1 MTMATRFE
9 LISALYD
16 DVSKDV
22 IRSPS
27 NWQEFLKSS
36 CNNYDL
42 HFSEQLLVYAQKPDA
57 VAVLPMAS
65 WNRKFGRWVNKGAKG
80 IALFDVSNRNYPR
93 LKYVFDVS
101 DTHEGEQAKE
111 VTIWHMKDEYTDN
124 VIKTLENVFGAV
136 DDKSDL
142 SSAVISACENAVSNN
157 LSDYLFELCGAKHD
171 SFLEDF
177 SDDIISSKFRKLV
190 SNSVSYTV
198 LSRLGVNADLM
209 LDTEDFEDVVNFN
222 TPNTFNALG
231 EATNNIF
238 KTALLEISKT
248 IFALEKENR
257 IFEKTLISSYNK
269 DENKN
274 ERSNSNEDNIH
285 TSWRAALSESDYADK
300 DGTNGIL
307 RTEKTR
313 ISQKS
318 QESDIHNFIDNLQTD
333 GTPDVDSGTGTA
345 DGRTNH
351 NSDGKST
358 GSDRETQ
365 TNEYDDLGGNDEQY
379 QELGEGNSIERTDLH
394 DVTDELPPFVDEQ
407 AIRYMLS
414 NPDDDLVQRKPAII
428 KAYQTTKKDNELI
441 NYTKTLYPRR
451 FDEYDKFNKHFGFTL
466 ADNGLLMYEGN
477 YKTRTKE
484 SVFSWD
490 IVIGI
495 IKELINDG
503 KYLDTEKEEKTQLDL
518 FSFSYD
524 NEPVYDEIPQT
535 SLFTDFGISQQI
547 IDEALCCG
555 FNDKNS
561 RVQIA
566 MHFRRDRGV
575 EYNARM
581 LKFLYGTNG
590 AGFVF
595 NGEKVSFWYDEN
607 GISIAKGTSAKT
619 STATHL
625 TWEQAAVRIRELLDV
640 GRYMPQYEI
649 DTVDDYEL
657 NKVAD
662 RLTEFIRDLS
672 DDYPN
677 KDNCLQSIQ
686 KEIDGVFGYPDMVE
700 KITDMLKD
708 DEKRAQIFKE
718 YGKLMDDYNTGMKI
732 IRFNYAAQYSI
743 PYIAEIIEGMKR
755 EPIRFKAESGY
766 LPDREMFISQDEI
779 DKIITNGKN
788 SHAYR
793 LETYTYFVNHP
804 DKADRIKY
812 VGKDNQSGYLGGNDS
827 VNKTIKGIEF
837 SHGSV
842 MEPYAKVLIK
852 WSDVAK
858 RIDTLINQD
867 KFVTQEDIDAIPDIY
882 KNEISRDLESFFEG
896 LSENDAKPYPND
908 IEPYKVSRIIKAQL
922 DNPQALDDIE
932 NMMSNALALMDKE
945 DRMYQYCK
953 QIYDDF
959 VAYKNGTFKLYD
971 HPNLAPKVKQ
981 PSKFTKPAEKEK
993 VDAEIEPFVSEVDD
1007 GLDLIGEEID
1017 IDCRHFVVDSVSN
1030 GYVSMADQTFA
1041 DGTGF
1046 PIFRRETVE
1055 FVRQYLPTEKEKIIP
1070 TQNTKQHT
1078 EHNRWDIHPEI
1089 PVEQRYDFD
1098 FAAHPVDVVGKKER
1112 FRRNMEAIK
1121 ILKEC
1126 EADNRFATPDE
1137 QIVLSKYVGWGG
1149 IPEAFDENNSSW
1161 ANEYEELISA
1171 LSPEEYNAARESTL
1185 TAFYTPQEV
1194 VKACYD
1200 IAENLGFKQG
1210 NILEPSC
1217 GIGNFIGM
1225 KPKSMTDSKVYGI
1238 ELDSVSA
1245 AIAQQLYQ
1253 TASIVNNRYEK
1264 VDLPDN
1270 FYDLVTTN
1278 VPFGDFKVSD
1288 KKYDKH
1294 NPLIHDYFFMKSLDK
1309 VRTGGIMILITSK
1322 GTMDKE
1328 SSNIRRYIA
1337 QRADLLVAI
1346 RLPNDTF
1353 KGNAGTE
1360 VVSDILVLQKRDRVL
1375 DIEPNWVQL
1384 DNTEDGIRMNKYFVD
1399 NPDMVLGNMKMVSGR
1414 FGPESTCIPYE
1425 DRSLEELLDVAVKN
1439 IQGQITEVQI
1449 GDEFEEDLSI
1459 PALPDV
1465 RNFSYTVVD
1474 EKIYF
1479 RENSRMTPVDVSA
1492 TAENRIKGMI
1502 SIRDSTRKLIELQT
1516 DDYPEEDILAEQKN
1530 LNELYDKFTA
1540 KYGLINSRA
1549 NKSAFGEDASYH
1561 LISALEILGENGTL
1575 ERKADMFT
1583 KRTIK
1588 PHIPV
1593 TEVDTPSEALA
1604 VSMGERAKIDIEY
1617 MSNLCHKSEKEIY
1630 DELQGVIFLNPEYNV
1645 DNPTAQKYFMADEYL
1660 SGNVRAKLR
1669 FAKAVAKTQPEYQI
1683 NVESLQKVQPK
1694 DLTASEIDVRLGATW
1709 LPVDVVENFMYEL
1722 LETPYYCKL
1731 NIKVNFSPFS
1741 SEWNIT
1747 NKSGDRGNVKA
1758 NSTYGTSRINAYQ
1771 IIEQTLNLK
1780 DVRIFDYVIDD
1791 DGKKKPVLNKKE
1803 TAIAMEKQ
1811 DAIKQAFKDWIWN
1824 DPERRNRL
1832 CEMYNEK
1839 FNSIRPR
1846 EYDGSHLIFPNMNP
1860 EITLRP
1866 HQLNA
1871 VAHSLYGGNTLLAH
1885 AVGAGKTY
1893 EMIAIAEESIRLGL
1907 SSKCMIVV
1915 PNHLTEQ
1922 WGADILILYPN
1933 AKVLVATKKDFEK
1946 KNRKRFLS
1954 RIATGDYDL
1963 IVIGH
1968 SQFEKVPMSIERQQT
1983 ILQRQ
1988 LDEIIEGISELKY
2001 QRGQNFTVK
2010 QLEKAKK
2017 SIQAK
2022 LDKLNDQSRK
2032 DDIVTFE
2039 ELGVDRLFIDEAHY
2053 FKNLFLYTKMRN
2065 VGGIAQTEAQ
2075 KSSDLFMKT
2084 QYLDEITG
2092 GRGVVFATGTP
2103 ISNSMVELYT
2113 MQRYLQYNTLRRHDL
2128 QHFDAWASTFGET
2141 ITAIELTPEGTNY
2154 RAKTRFAKFY
2164 NLPEL
2169 MSMFKEVADIQTAD
2183 MLKLPVPETEYKN
2196 IAVKPSDIQSEMVKS
2211 LSERAEK
2218 VRNGGVDSSQ
2228 DNMLLITN
2236 DGRKLALDQR
2246 MIDPLLPDFEGSKV
2260 NALVDNVYRIWN
2272 ETTPNKSAQLVF
2284 CDLSTPKSSNDF
2296 SVYNDIRDK
2305 LIKKGIPPD
2314 EVQFI
2319 HDANTE
2325 TKKAEL
2331 FKKVRS
2337 GEVRVL
2343 MGSTQ
2348 KMGAGTNVQ
2357 NKLIAMH
2364 DLDCPWRPADLE
2376 QRAGRIIRQG
2386 NENSK
2391 VKIYRYVTEQTFDAY
2406 LYQLVEGKQ
2415 KFASQIM
2422 SSKSPVRSAEDI
2434 DETALSY
2441 AEIKM
2446 LATGNPYIKEKMDL
2460 DIQVQKLRMLKS
2472 NFLSERYSLED
2483 KVLKDFPRD
2492 IARYTSRIDGFI
2504 KDIATAKHN
2513 PKSIANTFVGMIVN
2527 GVRYDE
2533 KADAGQAIIDVCK
2546 TLPDSNT
2553 YPLGEYRGF
2562 KMEVHYEPFSHKHR
2576 VEIKG
2581 AISHQGVL
2589 GSDPLGN
2596 ITRIDNVIDGLEKV
2610 LENEKAELY
2619 NTQKQLEIAKEQLRK
2634 PFSRE
2639 DELKQKEARLS
2650 ELNALLNVDKKE
2662 NEIVNDDNEIVND
2675 SPQRSEIDRESR

>member
-36 CNNYDL
+36 CNNYGL
-42 HFSEQLLVYAQKPDA
+42 PFSEQLLVYAQKPDA

-80 IALFDVSNRNYPR
+80 IALFDVPNRNYPR

-111 VTIWHMKDEYTDN
+111 VPIWHMKNKYADN

-142 SSAVISACENAVSNN
+142 SSAVISACENSVSDS
-157 LSDYLFELCGAKHD
+157 LSDYLFELCNAKQD

-198 LSRLGVNADLM
+198 LSRLGVDADLM

-231 EATNNIF
+231 EATNNIS

-248 IFALEKENR
+248 VFALEKENR
-257 IFEKTLISSYNK
+257 IFEKTSTSPYNK

-274 ERSNSNEDNIH
+274 ERNNSNEDNIH
-285 TSWRAALSESDYADK
+285 TSRRAALPEPDYADK

-307 RTEKTR
+307 RTEKAG

-318 QESDIHNFIDNLQTD
+318 QESDIHNFIDNLQAD

-351 NSDGKST
+351 NSNGKST
-358 GSDRETQ
+358 RSDRETQ
-365 TNEYDDLGGNDEQY
+365 ANGYDDLGGNDEQY
-379 QELGEGNSIERTDLH
+379 QELGEGNSLERTDLH
-394 DVTDELPPFVDEQ
+394 DVTDKLPPFVDEQ

-414 NPDDDLVQRKPAII
+414 NPDDDLVQRKPVII

-561 RVQIA
+561 RIQIT

-590 AGFVF
+590 AGFIF

-640 GRYMPQYEI
+640 GRYMPQYEL
-649 DTVDDYEL
+649 DKVDDYEL

-700 KITDMLKD
+700 KIINMLKD
-708 DEKRAQIFKE
+708 NEKRAQIFKE
-718 YGKLMDDYNTGMKI
+718 YANLMDDYNAGIKI
-732 IRFNYAAQYSI
+732 VRFNYAAQYSI

-755 EPIRFKAESGY
+755 EPISFKAESGY
-766 LPDREMFISQDEI
+766 LPDRKMFISQDEI
-779 DKIITNGKN
+779 DKIIINGKN

-793 LETYTYFVNHP
+793 LEIYTYFVNHP
-804 DKADRIKY
+804 DKTDRIKY

-827 VNKTIKGIEF
+827 VNKTTKGIEF

-858 RIDTLINQD
+858 RIDTLIKQN
-867 KFVTQEDIDAIPDIY
+867 KFVTQEDIDAIPEIY
-882 KNEISRDLESFFEG
+882 KNEISRDLESFFEV

-908 IEPYKVSRIIKAQL
+908 IEPYKISKVIKAQL

-932 NMMSNALALMDKE
+932 NMMSNALALDKE
-945 DRMYQYCK
+945 DRMYQYRK

-959 VAYKNGTFKLYD
+959 IAYKNGTFKLYD
-971 HPNLAPKVKQ
+971 YPNLAPKVKQ
-981 PSKFTKPAEKEK
+981 PSRFTKLAEKEK
-993 VDAEIEPFVSEVDD
+993 VDAETKPVVSEVDD

-1017 IDCRHFVVDSVSN
+1017 IDGRHFVVDSVSN

-1046 PIFRRETVE
+1046 PIFRREPVE
-1055 FVRQYLPTEKEKIIP
+1055 FVRQYLPTEKEQIIP

-1078 EHNRWDIHPEI
+1078 EHSQWDIHPEI
-1089 PVEQRYDFD
+1089 PVEQSHDFD
-1098 FAAHPVDVVGKKER
+1098 FATHPVEVVGKKER

-1121 ILKEC
+1121 VLKEC

-1161 ANEYEELISA
+1161 ANEYKELISA

-1185 TAFYTPQEV
+1185 TAFYTPQEI

-1225 KPKSMTDSKVYGI
+1225 KPKSMADSKVYGI

-1245 AIAQQLYQ
+1245 SIAQQLYQ
-1253 TASIVNNRYEK
+1253 TASIVNNGYEK

-1278 VPFGDFKVSD
+1278 VPFGDFKISD

-1328 SSNIRRYIA
+1328 NSNIRRYIA
-1337 QRADLLVAI
+1337 QRADLLGAI

-1360 VVSDILVLQKRDRVL
+1360 VVSDILVLQKRDRVF
-1375 DIEPNWVQL
+1375 DIEPDWVQL

-1399 NPDMVLGNMKMVSGR
+1399 NPDMVLGNMEMVSGR
-1414 FGPESTCIPYE
+1414 FGLESTCIPYD

-1474 EKIYF
+1474 GKIYF

-1516 DDYPEEDILAEQKN
+1516 DDYPEEDILAEQKI

-1561 LISALEILGENGTL
+1561 LISALEILGDNGTL

-1604 VSMGERAKIDIEY
+1604 VSIGEKASVDIEY
-1617 MSNLCHKSEKEIY
+1617 MKLLTGKSEDEIY
-1630 DELQGVIFLNPEYNV
+1630 SDLQGVIFINPIYFPNSNE
-1645 DNPTAQKYFMADEYL
+1645 PKYLPADEYL
-1660 SGNVRAKLR
+1660 SGNVREKLCTAKEN
-1669 FAKAVAKTQPEYQI
+1669 AEIYPELYTV
-1683 NVESLQKVQPK
+1683 NVKYLEKVQPK
-1694 DLTASEIDVRLGATW
+1694 DLTASEISVRLGATW
-1709 LPVDVVENFMYEL
+1709 IPSKYIQEFVFEL
-1722 LETPYYCKL
+1722 LEPSQYTRPL
-1731 NIKVNFSPFS
+1731 IKVHYFEYTG
-1741 SEWNIT
+1741 EWNIEG
-1747 NKSGDRGNVKA
+1747 KSYDKGNVKA
-1758 NSTYGTSRINAYQ
+1758 KNTYGSVRANAYN
-1771 IIEQTLNLK
+1771 IIESTLNQK
-1780 DVRIFDYVIDD
+1780 TVKVFDYFEE
-1791 DGKKKPVLNKKE
+1791 DGKRKAVLNKKE
-1803 TAIAMEKQ
+1803 TSVAQAKQ
-1811 DAIKQAFKDWIWN
+1811 KLIEQAFEEWIWKS
-1824 DPERRNRL
+1824 PERREEL
-1832 CEMYNEK
+1832 CKIYNER

-1846 EYDGSHLIFPNMNP
+1846 EYDGSHINFYGMNP
-1860 EITLRP
+1860 EIKLRP
-1866 HQLNA
+1866 HQINA
-1871 VAHSLYGGNTLLAH
+1871 IAHIMYGGNTLLAH
-1885 AVGAGKTY
+1885 TVGAGKTF
-1893 EMIAIAEESIRLGL
+1893 EMVAAAQESKRLGL
-1907 SSKCMIVV
+1907 CNKSLFVV

-1922 WGADILILYPN
+1922 WASEYFQLYPAAN
-1933 AKVLVATKKDFEK
+1933 ILVATKKDFET
-1946 KNRKRFLS
+1946 KNRKKFCG
-1954 RIATGDYDL
+1954 RIATGDYDAV
-1963 IVIGH
+1963 IIGH
-1968 SQFEKVPMSIERQQT
+1968 SQFEKIPMSIERQRD

-1988 LDEIIEGISELKY
+1988 IDELIEGIAQLKSENGE
-2001 QRGQNFTVK
+2001 RFSIK
-2010 QLEKAKK
+2010 QLEKSKK
-2017 SIQAK
+2017 SIEAK
-2022 LDKLNDQSRK
+2022 LKKLNDQSRK
-2032 DDIVTFE
+2032 DDVVTFE
-2039 ELGVDRLFIDEAHY
+2039 ELGVDRIFIDESHY
-2053 FKNLFLYTKMRN
+2053 YKNLYLYTKMTN

-2092 GRGVVFATGTP
+2092 GRGVIFATGTP

-2113 MQRYLQYNTLRRHDL
+2113 IQRYLQYDTLRSMNL
-2128 QHFDAWASTFGET
+2128 QHFDSWASTFGQT
-2141 ITAIELTPEGTNY
+2141 VTAVELTPEGYT
-2154 RAKTRFAKFY
+2154 
-2164 NLPEL
+2164 L
-2169 MSMFKEVADIQTAD
+2169 V
-2183 MLKLPVPETEYKN
+2183 
-2196 IAVKPSDIQSEMVKS
+2196 
-2211 LSERAEK
+2211 
-2218 VRNGGVDSSQ
+2218 
-2228 DNMLLITN
+2228 
-2236 DGRKLALDQR
+2236 GR
-2246 MIDPLLPDFEGSKV
+2246 
-2260 NALVDNVYRIWN
+2260 
-2272 ETTPNKSAQLVF
+2272 
-2284 CDLSTPKSSNDF
+2284 
-2296 SVYNDIRDK
+2296 
-2305 LIKKGIPPD
+2305 
-2314 EVQFI
+2314 
-2319 HDANTE
+2319 
-2325 TKKAEL
+2325 
-2331 FKKVRS
+2331 
-2337 GEVRVL
+2337 
-2343 MGSTQ
+2343 
-2348 KMGAGTNVQ
+2348 
-2357 NKLIAMH
+2357 
-2364 DLDCPWRPADLE
+2364 
-2376 QRAGRIIRQG
+2376 
-2386 NENSK
+2386 
-2391 VKIYRYVTEQTFDAY
+2391 
-2406 LYQLVEGKQ
+2406 
-2415 KFASQIM
+2415 
-2422 SSKSPVRSAEDI
+2422 
-2434 DETALSY
+2434 
-2441 AEIKM
+2441 
-2446 LATGNPYIKEKMDL
+2446 
-2460 DIQVQKLRMLKS
+2460 
-2472 NFLSERYSLED
+2472 
-2483 KVLKDFPRD
+2483 
-2492 IARYTSRIDGFI
+2492 
-2504 KDIATAKHN
+2504 
-2513 PKSIANTFVGMIVN
+2513 
-2527 GVRYDE
+2527 
-2533 KADAGQAIIDVCK
+2533 
-2546 TLPDSNT
+2546 
-2553 YPLGEYRGF
+2553 
-2562 KMEVHYEPFSHKHR
+2562 
-2576 VEIKG
+2576 
-2581 AISHQGVL
+2581 
-2589 GSDPLGN
+2589 
-2596 ITRIDNVIDGLEKV
+2596 
-2610 LENEKAELY
+2610 
-2619 NTQKQLEIAKEQLRK
+2619 
-2634 PFSRE
+2634 
-2639 DELKQKEARLS
+2639 
-2650 ELNALLNVDKKE
+2650 
-2662 NEIVNDDNEIVND
+2662 
-2675 SPQRSEIDRESR
+2675 